1 MNRTGVLLAL
11 VLLSSS
17 SRAGES
23 DPLDGWWQWR
33 GPLASGEAPRGKPPI
48 KWDEK
53 TNIAW
58 KVELPGRG
66 SSTPIVLR
74 DRVFVLAA
82 EDTGRK
88 ADPKDLAK
96 PDPRFTTK
104 TNPPQ
109 TYHRFLVL
117 CLDRKTGRV
126 IWQRT
131 AAEKVPHEGHHD
143 THSYAAYSPVTDGK
157 RLYVHFGSFGVFC
170 YNLEGKPLW
179 QRDLGRM
186 HTRLGWGEGGS
197 PAIHDGRLFLN
208 RDQESESAF
217 YVLDA
222 RTGETLWKADRDEVT
237 TWAAPLPVTW
247 KGTTQ
252 VIVPA
257 TKKIRSYDASSGK
270 VLWECGGMTVNCIP
284 SAVARDGVA
293 WIMSGYRGAAA
304 VAISLD
310 SRGDVTGKTLW
321 TLDRGTPYVPSP
333 LLVGGRLYFTQ
344 TNEPVLT
351 CVDASTGKVLINR
364 ARLMPLRTLYASPAA
379 AAGRIYLSDRNGTT
393 VVLKQADALEVLAVN
408 RLDESIDA
416 SPAIA
421 GTQLLLRGERH
432 LYCIEQK

>member
-17 SRAGES
+17 SRGGEP

-58 KVELPGRG
+58 KVALPGRG
-66 SSTPIVLR
+66 SSTPIVVGN
-74 DRVFVLAA
+74 RVFVLAA

-88 ADPKDLAK
+88 ADAKDLPK
-96 PDPRFTTK
+96 PDPRFKTK

-109 TYHRFLVL
+109 TYYRFLVL

-170 YNLEGKPLW
+170 YDLEGKPLW

-208 RDQESESAF
+208 RDQESESAL
-217 YVLDA
+217 YALDA

-252 VIVPA
+252 VILPA
-257 TKKIRSYDASSGK
+257 TKKIRSYDASNGK
-270 VLWECGGMTVNCIP
+270 VLWERGGMTVNCIP
-284 SAVARDGVA
+284 SAVSRDGVA

-344 TNEPVLT
+344 MNEPVLT
-351 CVDASTGKVLINR
+351 CVDARTGKVLIDR
-364 ARLMPLRTLYASPAA
+364 ARLGPLRTLYASPAA

-393 VVLKQADALEVLAVN
+393 LVFKQADTLEVLAVN

-421 GTQLLLRGERH
+421 GTQLFLRGASH
-432 LYCIEQK
+432 LYCIEEK

>member
-1 MNRTGVLLAL
+1 MYRTGVLIAL
-11 VLLSSS
+11 VLLASST
-17 SRAGES
+17 RAAES

-33 GPLASGEAPRGKPPI
+33 GPLATGEAPRGKPPVR
-48 KWDEK
+48 WDEK

-66 SSTPIVLR
+66 SSTPIVVGN
-74 DRVFVLAA
+74 RVFVLAA

-88 ADPKDLAK
+88 ADPKDLPK
-96 PDPRFTTK
+96 RVPRFSTK
-104 TNPPQ
+104 TNPPD

-126 IWQRT
+126 LWQRT

-170 YNLEGKPLW
+170 YDLDGTPLW

-208 RDQESESAF
+208 RDQEASSAL
-217 YVLDA
+217 YALNA
-222 RTGETLWKADRDEVT
+222 ETGKTLWKAERDELT
-237 TWAAPLPVTW
+237 TWATPLPVSW

-252 VIVPA
+252 VILPA
-257 TKKIRSYDASSGK
+257 TKKIRSYDAATGK

-284 SAVARDGVA
+284 SPVARGGVA
-293 WIMSGYRGAAA
+293 WIVSGYRGAAA
-304 VAISLD
+304 VAVPLD
-310 SRGDVTGKTLW
+310 ARGDATGKTLW

-333 LLVGGRLYFTQ
+333 LLVGDRLWFTQ
-344 TNEPVLT
+344 MNEPVLT
-351 CVDASTGKVLINR
+351 SVDAKTGKVVLDR
-364 ARLMPLRTLYASPAA
+364 VRLGALRNLYASPAA
-379 AAGRIYLSDRNGTT
+379 AASRIYLSDRNGTT
-393 VVLKQADALEVLAVN
+393 LVFKQADKLDVLAVN

-421 GTQLLLRGERH
+421 GTQLFLRGERH
-432 LYCIEQK
+432 LYCIEEK